1 MRTRAGSTAGPLRP
15 TARRLLLFALLT
27 GLLAMHGLGPGPAPS
42 ADGHTARAAHARAT
56 ASQAMAAPRAGAA
69 SHAAAAPHAGGAST
83 TAAASE
89 SEAPCACADDGADD
103 GGGGHGRHADP
114 ACAAPGT
121 AGAPVLPAPAAAP
134 GSPAAATAA
143 ALGVLPG
150 PAVCGRAPPS
160 LSQLQLL
167 RI

>member
-15 TARRLLLFALLT
+15 PARLLLLFALLT

-42 ADGHTARAAHARAT
+42 ADGHTARPAHARAT

-69 SHAAAAPHAGGAST
+69 SHAATAPRAGGAST
-83 TAAASE
+83 TAATPVP
-89 SEAPCACADDGADD
+89 EAPCACADDGAD
-103 GGGGHGRHADP
+103 GGGHGRHADP

-160 LSQLQLL
+160 LSELQLL